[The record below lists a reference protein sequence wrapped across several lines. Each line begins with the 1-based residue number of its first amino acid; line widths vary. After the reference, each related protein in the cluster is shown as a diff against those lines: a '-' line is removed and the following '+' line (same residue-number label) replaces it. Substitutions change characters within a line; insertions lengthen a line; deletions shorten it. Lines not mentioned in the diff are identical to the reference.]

1 MACAKLRVA
10 GQDETGTYGGEAG
23 DKAVSTEARQIVLKC
38 LRLNFLLKGHNHVRS
53 GAGRWL
59 QVGKEGPD
67 GNLADQG
74 EKKNHKGTTVV
85 TVLEMERAEDFVRF
99 SGASTDNWLRRGGER
114 EE

>member
-1 MACAKLRVA
+1 MQNCEQLDRTRLARMGV
-10 GQDETGTYGGEAG
+10 DREVG

-38 LRLNFLLKGHNHVRS
+38 LHLNFLLKGHNHVRS
-53 GAGRWL
+53 GAGRRL

-67 GNLADQG
+67 GSPADQG

-85 TVLEMERAEDFVRF
+85 TVVEMGRAEDFVRY
-99 SGASTDNWLRRGGER
+99 SGARTDDWLRRGGER